1 MIKTKRILSI
11 ILVMLTLFSY
21 LSLNVFAEEIVVDRT
36 VYTDESE
43 AYIINN
49 IVAGADTVYEKG
61 KTYSINGVDY
71 FIEENG
77 TVTVKGPALT
87 GVPERVELLSELG
100 EYKVTTIG
108 LGAFYNS
115 QTVKEVVVPETVTLI
130 DRLAYEDSALTDMEI
145 KGKNV
150 HIKTNFDGTPM
161 YHESEEHWSNDVFFV
176 SAHIQAEMLFLVR
189 MLWVLLK
196 IALHI
201 AAEPS
206 VSLLY

>member
-49 IVAGADTVYEKG
+49 IVTGADTVYEKG

-77 TVTVKGPALT
+77 TVTVKGAALI
-87 GVPERVELLSELG
+87 GVPEIVELLSELG

-130 DRLAYEDSALTDMEI
+130 DRLAFEDSALTDIEI

-150 HIKTNFDGTPM
+150 HIKTDFDGTPM
-161 YHESEEHWSNDVFFV
+161 RHESEEHWSNDVFFC
-176 SAHIQAEMLFLVR
+176 VR
-189 MLWVLLK
+189 ICYQIIYK
-196 IALHI
+196 RRCCFR
-201 AAEPS
+201 
-206 VSLLY
+206 